1 MRAKLILPVGVALAA
16 ALAAQFEG
24 TMVTLWAADRSS
36 ACSGPAPAEG
46 CALNSV
52 ISFVAGTFFA
62 VETFAATLV
71 GLVLLRN
78 GKRHGAIVTGAALV
92 AALFVEHLWLLT

>member
-1 MRAKLILPVGVALAA
+1 MRAKLILPIGIAVGA
-16 ALAAQFEG
+16 ALLAQLEG
-24 TMVTLWAADRSS
+24 TMVTLWAADRST
-36 ACSGPAPAEG
+36 ACTGPVRAEG

-71 GLVLLRN
+71 GLVLLTN
-78 GKRHGAIVTGAALV
+78 GKRRGAIIAAAGL
-92 AALFVEHLWLLT
+92 ATALFVEHVWLLT